1 MTDAHARIPIALVT
15 GFLGSGKTTF
25 LEAVAARH
33 RGRRLVFLVNEFSPR
48 DVDGIRLRAS
58 ADRVL
63 TVAGGSIFCR
73 CVVTEFLYHLKDL
86 PERYGAPG
94 SPVDGVVVEASGMA
108 DPTAA
113 APLFRE
119 TGLDAR
125 YRLASVTALV
135 DPGSIGKVIHTLPA
149 ARAQLEAASVVLLNK
164 TDLAAPGAVEAAER
178 LVREI
183 APVAR
188 ILRTVRASAEVDL
201 FGDSAPPPD
210 RAGRLSDCV
219 DPRVGRLLVR
229 FRGPADLDDFRRRL
243 ESLGDDVYRA
253 KGFVPTPDGRMVAVD
268 LSPAGLTLLET
279 PPGPAEPEVAVVVRG
294 PALARA
300 AQLLA
305 GTPNAGLFDDPSGV
319 SLPA

>member
-1 MTDAHARIPIALVT
+1 MHIPLALVT

-33 RGRRLVFLVNEFSPR
+33 RDRRLVFLVNEISPR
-48 DVDGIRLRAS
+48 DVDGVRLRAA

-73 CVVTEFLYHLKDL
+73 CVVTEFIHHLKDL
-86 PERYGAPG
+86 PERHGAPG
-94 SPVDGVVVEASGMA
+94 SPVEGVVVEASGMA

-113 APLFRE
+113 APLLRE

-135 DPGSIGKVIHTLPA
+135 DPGSIAKVIRTLPA

-164 TDLAAPGAVEAAER
+164 TDLAAPDAVEAAER

-183 APVAR
+183 APGAR
-188 ILRTVRASAEVDL
+188 VLRTVRASAKVDL
-201 FGDSAPPPD
+201 FGDSSPPPD
-210 RAGRLSDCV
+210 CAGQLADCV
-219 DPRVGRLLVR
+219 DPRIGRLLLR
-229 FRGPADLDDFRRRL
+229 FRGPADLGDLRRRL

-253 KGFVPTPDGRMVAVD
+253 KGFVPAPDGRRVAID
-268 LSPAGLTLLET
+268 LSPAGLTFGEAL
-279 PPGPAEPEVAVVVRG
+279 PGPAEPEVAVVVRG
-294 PALARA
+294 LARHHA
-300 AQLLA
+300 ARILG
-305 GTPNAGLFDDPSGV
+305 GTANAALIDEPPEDPGDN
-319 SLPA
+319 A